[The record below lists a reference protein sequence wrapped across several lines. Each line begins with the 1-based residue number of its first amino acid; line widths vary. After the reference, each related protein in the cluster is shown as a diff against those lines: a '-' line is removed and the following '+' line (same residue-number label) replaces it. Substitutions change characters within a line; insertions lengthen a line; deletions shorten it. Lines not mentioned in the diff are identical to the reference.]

1 MIKNKSILRW
11 LLLLPFVGVVFL
23 VEKLGELL
31 KPKTGVVENVKVH
44 YNTSIDDGTSFLNTK
59 VFGKQ
64 YCTYYIQG
72 RKYFRFSLTKNILN
86 IVILNIRLGTKQN
99 TQIFKIILKWL

>member
-11 LLLLPFVGVVFL
+11 LLLLPFVGVFFL
-23 VEKLGELL
+23 FEKLDKLL
-31 KPKTGVVENVKVH
+31 KPKIGVVENIKVH
-44 YNTSIDDGTSFLNTK
+44 FNTSIDDGTSFLTTK
-59 VFGKQ
+59 TEGKQ

-72 RKYFRFSLTKNILN
+72 RKYFRFSFTKNLFN